1 MVPTSLSCNSFCH
14 SRGRSYETL
23 STVKTQLWIFFA
35 IGNSTPPQFFF
46 QQYSFF
52 PPVSLKSC
60 FTLWLNCSTLSPNS
74 FCLEIFHCFSRK
86 ILRGSKSRDDWVTLR
101 QKIDVGAF
109 VSLLTRF
116 FAPQFVPIL
125 LLQSV
130 VPASRTTFSIN
141 LNGRSKFCNRSTFHK
156 KVLQFWGPFSERN
169 SMWRQFKVKETFIWY
184 D

>member
-1 MVPTSLSCNSFCH
+1 MVPTSLSCNSFCP

-86 ILRGSKSRDDWVTLR
+86 ILRGSKSRDDWDDWVTLR

-156 KVLQFWGPFSERN
+156 KSPSVLGPLFLR
-169 SMWRQFKVKETFIWY
+169 ETLCG
-184 D
+184 DNLT